1 MRLIPLVTGVCCLTF
16 SMIGGVLEDDYAEA
30 CWFLI
35 LGLVNL
41 HIALER

>member
-1 MRLIPLVTGVCCLTF
+1 MRLMTFVVGVCCLTF
-16 SMIGGVLEDDYAEA
+16 AMIGGVIEDDYAEA

-35 LGLVNL
+35 LGLVNI

>member
-1 MRLIPLVTGVCCLTF
+1 MKTLSFVLGVLCMVVAFCA
-16 SMIGGVLEDDYAEA
+16 VLEDDYAEA

>member
-1 MRLIPLVTGVCCLTF
+1 MKTF
-16 SMIGGVLEDDYAEA
+16 SFVLGVVCLAFAFCAVLEANYAKA

-35 LGLVNL
+35 LGLLNI

>member
-1 MRLIPLVTGVCCLTF
+1 MKTLSFVLGVLCMAVAFCV
-16 SMIGGVLEDDYAEA
+16 VLEDDYARA